1 MKGMLYVW
9 MSFFL
14 LSFSCLAQESLALK
28 PGEQSPFS
36 QGNKV
41 IIRAALGDPKVAS
54 LKVLN
59 KSTLLVT
66 GAAVGETTL
75 LVWFQG
81 EEEPIRQSIRVN
93 PQFISTS
100 NIQVQTDIKV
110 VEISKTALKEAG
122 FSFGKKSNGK
132 LIGIGSSSAIS
143 GVTQGGSGGFNLFSN
158 SGFMPFSDAF
168 NVVVGDASRG
178 ILATLSALDSNG
190 FAYTLAEPS
199 LVTMSGHTA
208 TFLAGGEFPYPKS
221 SNDGD
226 ISIEFKEFGVRLS
239 LAPTVLENGR
249 ILLKVAPEVS
259 ELDYSQ
265 GVSTSG
271 ITVPGVSVRR
281 TDTTVQ
287 LGDGESFVISGL
299 ISSSTI
305 KNSSQFPGLGS
316 IPIIGAFF
324 SSKRLQQDDKELM
337 MVVTPHLVKPIAK
350 NATLPPL
357 PGDIYRHYRPN
368 FFKFIFLNQEPEAL
382 PQGIGFSDGL

>member
-1 MKGMLYVW
+1 MKGMWCVW
-9 MSFFL
+9 MSLFL
-14 LSFSCLAQESLALK
+14 FSFSCLAQESLALK
-28 PGEQSPFS
+28 PGEQAQFS
-36 QGNKV
+36 QDNKI
-41 IIRAALGDPKVAS
+41 IIRAALGDQNVAS

-66 GAAVGETTL
+66 GATVGETTL

-81 EEEPIRQSIRVN
+81 EEEPVRQAIQVN
-93 PQFISTS
+93 PQFVSTT
-100 NIQVQTDIKV
+100 NIQVQTDIKI

-122 FSFGKKSNGK
+122 FSFGKNHNNK
-132 LIGIGSSSAIS
+132 LIGIGNSSALS
-143 GVTQGGSGGFNLFSN
+143 GVARRGDGFDIFSN

-226 ISIEFKEFGVRLS
+226 ISIEFKEFGVRLN
-239 LAPTVLENGR
+239 LAPTVLDNGR
-249 ILLKVAPEVS
+249 IMLKVAPEVS
-259 ELDYSQ
+259 ELDYNQ
-265 GVSTSG
+265 GVNTSG

-368 FFKFIFLNQEPEAL
+368 FFKFIFLNQEPEKL
-382 PQGIGFSDGL
+382 PQDIGFSDGM